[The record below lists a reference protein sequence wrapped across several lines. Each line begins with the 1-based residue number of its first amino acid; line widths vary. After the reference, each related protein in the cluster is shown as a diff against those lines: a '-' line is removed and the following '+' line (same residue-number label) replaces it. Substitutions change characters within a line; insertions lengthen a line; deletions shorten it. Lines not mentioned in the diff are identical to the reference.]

1 MILPSLLHRARRGRL
16 LVLGLALLIVGCST
30 APKREAAR
38 PQPPPAAVSQPK
50 PPPAPELPP
59 AIDQSEL
66 PPGPDPMAEIAAL
79 RGGPP
84 PPPVPPGATRVALLL
99 PLSGRL
105 ADLGQGMARASQVAL
120 FEFGDSALEVLSYN
134 TKGTP
139 TGAERAA
146 KLALYDGASMI
157 LGPVLSGSVKAVA
170 PVAAAAGVPVVSFS
184 SDSRIAGNGTYVMG
198 FTPETEV
205 TRIIHYAVADGA
217 KRIAVLAPNDAYG
230 AAVVAAAQPAAAA
243 RAASIVAIELYNT
256 KTEAF
261 SPVLAKLTKAASK
274 GRPPAGPALL
284 GRAEAAAEP
293 PAFDALLIADGGAR
307 LRAIAAALPQFG
319 ITRGAVRLLGTGAW
333 DEAGIGREPTLVGG
347 WFAAPAPE
355 FRRDFE
361 QSYQALFGQA
371 PPRLATLGYDATAI
385 ASVVARERAAGAAVK
400 DVIADPKGFLGRD
413 GLFRFSANGV
423 ADRFLAVLE
432 VERDGVRVISEPARS
447 FSGS

>member
-1 MILPSLLHRARRGRL
+1 M
-16 LVLGLALLIVGCST
+16 
-30 APKREAAR
+30 
-38 PQPPPAAVSQPK
+38 
-50 PPPAPELPP
+50 
-59 AIDQSEL
+59 
-66 PPGPDPMAEIAAL
+66 
-79 RGGPP
+79 
-84 PPPVPPGATRVALLL
+84 
-99 PLSGRL
+99 
-105 ADLGQGMARASQVAL
+105 
-120 FEFGDSALEVLSYN
+120 
-134 TKGTP
+134 
-139 TGAERAA
+139 
-146 KLALYDGASMI
+146 
-157 LGPVLSGSVKAVA
+157 
-170 PVAAAAGVPVVSFS
+170 
-184 SDSRIAGNGTYVMG
+184 
-198 FTPETEV
+198 
-205 TRIIHYAVADGA
+205 
-217 KRIAVLAPNDAYG
+217 
-230 AAVVAAAQPAAAA
+230 
-243 RAASIVAIELYNT
+243 YNT

-333 DEAGIGREPTLVGG
+333 DEAGIGREPALLGG